1 MLAQTV
7 KHFLPVNERSVESQM
22 IDFVTKPSY
31 EFDLIERAYL
41 RCKEFKVDGEVPSD
55 QPTLDSLW
63 GKRKAQGYV
72 NDLQE
77 DESKRARPL

>member
-41 RCKEFKVDGEVPSD
+41 RCKEFKVDEEVPI
-55 QPTLDSLW
+55 QVTLDSLW
-63 GKRKAQGYV
+63 QKV
-72 NDLQE
+72 
-77 DESKRARPL
+77 